1 MSTSRDLTKQV
12 WRNLA
17 ATA

>member
-1 MSTSRDLTKQV
+1 MSQQV
-12 WRNLA
+12 RRNLA

>member
-1 MSTSRDLTKQV
+1 MSQQV
-12 WRNLA
+12 WRNQA

>member
-1 MSTSRDLTKQV
+1 MSISRESKV

>member
-1 MSTSRDLTKQV
+1 MSQQV

>member
-1 MSTSRDLTKQV
+1 MSQQV
-12 WRNLA
+12 WRNRT